1 MNTIKN
7 IFILLIVALPTSFL
21 AQNGNKYGETENDSI
36 LCTEALSVYIS
47 YYQQKDY
54 SEAYQQWEKACDLC
68 PDSVQEALY
77 QKGANILKNEI
88 KDADQAGD
96 ETRKAVLI
104 DSLMWVYDMR
114 MELFPSTTKNPKN
127 RCHVL
132 GRAAS
137 DFYKFNKDSAEVA
150 FEMFK
155 ESIECLEAESSAA
168 VLSGYY
174 VTSFYTMKAIN
185 KIDKEAGLVRKAG
198 MLTDYLMLMEYCN
211 TAIAVAEEAGEE
223 RDLKGYTRAK
233 ANIEKTF
240 IAIAQ
245 CDDMV
250 PVLQASVESDP
261 ENFELKKKVLS
272 LLTNRE
278 CTENEL
284 FLPVATAIYD
294 QEPSAKAAYAIGMS
308 YAKLSKLIE
317 SFDYMEEAVSRC
329 DSCPEQATYLLKT
342 GQIAS
347 ALNKSNTARR
357 YANQLLALEPDNADA
372 IMLIGDAIAS
382 ASNSCNDGALG
393 KRSVYWVAHDYYSRA
408 KKMNPELAEKADKR
422 MGKVSKQYPTIDEV
436 FSLGLQAGGT
446 FTVKDV
452 AGCPCSGESTIIR
465 VR

>member
-1 MNTIKN
+1 
-7 IFILLIVALPTSFL
+7 
-21 AQNGNKYGETENDSI
+21 
-36 LCTEALSVYIS
+36 
-47 YYQQKDY
+47 
-54 SEAYQQWEKACDLC
+54 
-68 PDSVQEALY
+68 
-77 QKGANILKNEI
+77 
-88 KDADQAGD
+88 
-96 ETRKAVLI
+96 
-104 DSLMWVYDMR
+104 
-114 MELFPSTTKNPKN
+114 
-127 RCHVL
+127 
-132 GRAAS
+132 
-137 DFYKFNKDSAEVA
+137 
-150 FEMFK
+150 
-155 ESIECLEAESSAA
+155 
-168 VLSGYY
+168 
-174 VTSFYTMKAIN
+174 
-185 KIDKEAGLVRKAG
+185 
-198 MLTDYLMLMEYCN
+198 MLMEYCN
-211 TAIAVAEEAGEE
+211 TAIAVAEEAGKE
-223 RDLKGYTRAK
+223 RDLKGYARAK

-250 PVLQASVESDP
+250 PVLQASVEADP

-308 YAKLSKLIE
+308 YAKLSKLNE
-317 SFDYMEEAVSRC
+317 SFDYMEEAVSLC

-347 ALNKSNTARR
+347 ALKKSNTARR
-357 YANQLLALEPDNADA
+357 YANQLLALEPENADA

-393 KRSVYWVAHDYYSRA
+393 KRSVYWVAHDYYNRA
-408 KKMNPELAEKADKR
+408 KRMNPELSEKADKR
-422 MGKVSKQYPTIDEV
+422 MSKVSKQYPTIDEV

>member
-132 GRAAS
+132 GWAAS

-317 SFDYMEEAVSRC
+317 SFDYMGGC
-329 DSCPEQATYLLKT
+329 
-342 GQIAS
+342 I
-347 ALNKSNTARR
+347 
-357 YANQLLALEPDNADA
+357 
-372 IMLIGDAIAS
+372 
-382 ASNSCNDGALG
+382 
-393 KRSVYWVAHDYYSRA
+393 
-408 KKMNPELAEKADKR
+408 
-422 MGKVSKQYPTIDEV
+422 
-436 FSLGLQAGGT
+436 SL
-446 FTVKDV
+446 
-452 AGCPCSGESTIIR
+452 
-465 VR
+465 